1 MILNAIKLNK
11 INFTG
16 KINSSNISFKSKED
30 SFDKPIVKEFEFDS
44 DLSSVAKKQLLNQVK
59 YIAQNQDIVTPLG
72 YGATGVVYMA
82 QDIDGLGKNGAVIK
96 MSYTQ
101 DKNPITGEKQKVGF
115 DYDNEIQVL
124 KKVKALGDSSQ
135 QYLASMKLA
144 DGRNIL
150 ITSFVEGKE
159 PDLALNPINKKSLE
173 NALITL
179 QKLDTLGVLHRDL
192 KKENLLL
199 ENDTLK
205 LIDFGEAVEFDILNF
220 KEKDERNFLPFEMPT
235 NLQSFEDTFVSPY
248 YLEISKKYGDIEARK
263 FFGDY
268 LKAKGELVYKQN
280 AIFLSQYLQD
290 NLDKLT
296 KKQIQEVSKMVQYQF
311 LMSDILTRFSSNDIV
326 LDIELLKNQIL
337 YTSELAY
344 KNEILI
350 GNPLANIS
358 LKAEALMSAK
368 KLEATILKYLKRPN
382 RPEVRKYLNHQL
394 DIAKYRCTKIGGW
407 LNGLVGWVVTC
418 LNEDIETKDESK
430 KKIIEECIAL
440 NLEDFAIENIA
451 KNVSLEGRLDEI
463 I

>member
-1 MILNAIKLNK
+1 MMILNAIKLNK

-44 DLSSVAKKQLLNQVK
+44 ELSSVAKKQLLNQVK

-192 KKENLLL
+192 KKEN
-199 ENDTLK
+199 T
-205 LIDFGEAVEFDILNF
+205 AVAFSSI
-220 KEKDERNFLPFEMPT
+220 MP
-235 NLQSFEDTFVSPY
+235 S
-248 YLEISKKYGDIEARK
+248 G
-263 FFGDY
+263 
-268 LKAKGELVYKQN
+268 
-280 AIFLSQYLQD
+280 
-290 NLDKLT
+290 KLT
-296 KKQIQEVSKMVQYQF
+296 FRKENSSIILQHKM
-311 LMSDILTRFSSNDIV
+311 
-326 LDIELLKNQIL
+326 
-337 YTSELAY
+337 
-344 KNEILI
+344 
-350 GNPLANIS
+350 S
-358 LKAEALMSAK
+358 L
-368 KLEATILKYLKRPN
+368 
-382 RPEVRKYLNHQL
+382 V
-394 DIAKYRCTKIGGW
+394 
-407 LNGLVGWVVTC
+407 
-418 LNEDIETKDESK
+418 
-430 KKIIEECIAL
+430 
-440 NLEDFAIENIA
+440 
-451 KNVSLEGRLDEI
+451 
-463 I
+463 